1 MDIII
6 QEWLKEIATKN
17 SSASPDLVYFSN
29 NDTCNSSMPYKNEI
43 GEVAIHDIINIY
55 IDSQIVSLESNIE
68 KNDIALTGSGSFS
81 LSNGDYFRGDFL
93 GNLSDREGKFTRLS
107 NGGCTIEGTWK
118 DGRAEVSTKPAYY
131 SCSLVQINLV
141 YNFIVLSY
149 FCILKS
155 YSGPH

>member
-6 QEWLKEIATKN
+6 QEWLKEIAIKD
-17 SSASPDLVYFSN
+17 SSASPDFVHFSN
-29 NDTCNSSMPYKNEI
+29 NDTCNSSIPYRNEI

-55 IDSQIVSLESNIE
+55 IDSKIVPLESDIE
-68 KNDIALTGSGSFS
+68 KNGIALNGSGSFS
-81 LSNGDYFRGDFL
+81 HSNGDYFRGEFL

-131 SCSLVQINLV
+131 SCSLVQINK
-141 YNFIVLSY
+141 YIILS
-149 FCILKS
+149 F
-155 YSGPH
+155 

>member
-29 NDTCNSSMPYKNEI
+29 NETCNSSMPYKNEI

-55 IDSQIVSLESNIE
+55 IDSEIVSLKSNIE

-107 NGGCTIEGTWK
+107 SGGCTIEGTWK

-131 SCSLVQINLV
+131 SCSLVQITW
-141 YNFIVLSY
+141 YIILS
-149 FCILKS
+149 F
-155 YSGPH
+155 